1 MVTGDRGIILDIV
14 KGVCLT
20 VAIFIVYLQ
29 VPLVGMVA
37 GVLAPLPVL
46 YYHLKWGRWTAGA
59 VAVAVTALV
68 LVFLGGVSVAVL
80 YLLQAG
86 LLSVA
91 LPIFLSR
98 GHSASRALASAVFT
112 VAVVAV
118 VSIIGYGSV
127 QEVDLHGQVT
137 VAIRTTLDQTAEF
150 YKARDASSEDLQFL
164 KEGLEQVGVLFG
176 QIYPAMLLLSLAA
189 VAGINLLVLARF
201 RNRLTIPMP
210 DTTLSRFKNPEHLV
224 WGLIVAGFSLLI
236 ANGVVQAAAL
246 NVVVVAGCL
255 YFMQGLA
262 VVAYFF
268 ATYRV
273 PAFFRIFFYVLLV
286 LQAYLALAVALLGLF
301 DLWGDFRRPRI
312 RENL

>member
-1 MVTGDRGIILDIV
+1 MVTGDRGIVLDIV

-29 VPLVGMVA
+29 VPLLGMVA

-46 YYHLKWGRWTAGA
+46 YYYLKWGRWIVGA
-59 VAVAVTALV
+59 VAVLATALMLV
-68 LVFLGGVSVAVL
+68 LLGSVSVAIL

-91 LPIFLSR
+91 LPHFLAR
-98 GHSASRALASAVFT
+98 GYSASRALASAVFT
-112 VAVVAV
+112 VAAVAV
-118 VSIIGYGSV
+118 VAIIGYGSA
-127 QEVDLHGQVT
+127 QGVDLHGQVT
-137 VAIRTTLDQTAEF
+137 VAIRTTLEQTAEF
-150 YKARDASSEDLQFL
+150 YKARGASGEDLQFL
-164 KEGLEQVGVLFG
+164 KEGLEQVGVLIG
-176 QIYPAMLLLSLAA
+176 KIYPAMLLLGLAA
-189 VAGINLLVLARF
+189 VAGINLLVLRRI
-201 RNRLTIPMP
+201 RNRLMITVP
-210 DTTLSRFKNPEHLV
+210 DATLSRFKNPEHLV

-236 ANGVVQAAAL
+236 DNGVVQAAAL
-246 NVVVVAGCL
+246 NVVVVAGFL

-262 VVAYFF
+262 VVAHFF

>member
-1 MVTGDRGIILDIV
+1 MVTGDRGIVLDIV

-29 VPLVGMVA
+29 VPLAGMVA

-46 YYHLKWGRWTAGA
+46 YYHLKSGRWTVGAAA
-59 VAVAVTALV
+59 VAITALV
-68 LVFLGGVSVAVL
+68 LVFLGGLSLAVL

-112 VAVVAV
+112 VAVVAA
-118 VSIIGYGSV
+118 VSIVGYGTA
-127 QEVDLHGQVT
+127 QGVDLHARVT
-137 VAIRTTLDQTAEF
+137 AAIGTTLEQTAEF
-150 YKARDASSEDLQFL
+150 YKARGASGEELQFL
-164 KEGLEQVGVLFG
+164 KEGLAQVGALFS
-176 QIYPAMLLLSLAA
+176 QIYPAMLLVSLAA
-189 VAGINLLVLARF
+189 VAGINLLVVARF
-201 RNRLTIPMP
+201 RNRLKIPVP
-210 DTTLSRFKNPEHLV
+210 DTTISRFKNPEHLV

-236 ANGVVQAAAL
+236 DNGVVQAAAL
-246 NVVVVAGCL
+246 NVVVVAAFL

-262 VVAYFF
+262 VVAHFF
-268 ATYRV
+268 AAHRV
-273 PAFFRIFFYVLLV
+273 PALFRVLFYVLLV

-301 DLWGDFRRPRI
+301 DLWADFRRPRI